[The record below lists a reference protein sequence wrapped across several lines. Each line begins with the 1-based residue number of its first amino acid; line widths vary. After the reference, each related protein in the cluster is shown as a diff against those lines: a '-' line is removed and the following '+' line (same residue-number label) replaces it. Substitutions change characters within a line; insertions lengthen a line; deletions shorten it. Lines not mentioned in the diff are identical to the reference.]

1 MVVKAGKVKS
11 VWVCT
16 ECGGKQYKWSGNCL
30 LCKQWD
36 TLKEEFP
43 EEEMKAS
50 RFGVGTEMAPKP
62 VRIGQITIED
72 APRIPSGMP
81 EVDRLLGGGVV
92 LGSLVLLGGDPGIG
106 KSTMMLTISN
116 QLANLGKKVLYVC
129 GEESTY
135 QTSMR
140 AERIGITNSNIYLL
154 NDTIFS
160 NIKAQIEI
168 LQPDVLI
175 VDSIQIVYKSEIA
188 SLPGSVTQVKE
199 IAMECLHIA
208 KRQNITTFLIGHVTK
223 SGELAG
229 PRVLEHLVDT
239 VLDFEGDRQH
249 GFRILR
255 AIKNRFGP
263 TDEVAIFEMGSGGLK
278 EVLNPSQIFL
288 SERQI
293 ETPGSVIVPTL
304 EGSRA
309 ILIEVQA
316 LVAQSSFSTSTRRS
330 SGIDSNRLGLL
341 LAVLEKRMGYHFFNL
356 DVFVSIA
363 GGMKILEPAIDLGI
377 LLAIA
382 SSFMSK
388 ALPPDWIVLGEVGL
402 GGELRSVPRV
412 ESRIKE
418 AIHLGFKRVIL
429 PKKNLH
435 GLNSDIQSAIDLRGV
450 DSVEEAINIL
460 C

>member
-1 MVVKAGKVKS
+1 MGKVKS
-11 VWVCT
+11 IWVCT
-16 ECGGKQYKWSGNCL
+16 DCGARQYKWSGNCM
-30 LCKQWD
+30 LCKKWD

-43 EEEMKAS
+43 LEEAAPS
-50 RFGVGTEMAPKP
+50 RFGSSSLSLSNQA
-62 VRIGQITIED
+62 VRLGEISIED
-72 APRIPSGMP
+72 APRVSSGMQ
-81 EVDRLLGGGVV
+81 EVDRLLGGGIVM
-92 LGSLVLLGGDPGIG
+92 GSLILLGGDPGIG
-106 KSTMMLTISN
+106 KSTMMLSISHE
-116 QLANLGKKVLYVC
+116 LAKTGKTVLYVC

-140 AERIGITNSNIYLL
+140 AERIGIKHPDIYLL
-154 NDTIFS
+154 NETVFS
-160 NIKAQIEI
+160 NIKAQVDKIK
-168 LQPDVLI
+168 PDVLI
-175 VDSIQIVYKSEIA
+175 VDSIQIVYKSEIS

-199 IAMECLHIA
+199 IAMECLHFA
-208 KRQNITTFLIGHVTK
+208 KRENITTFLIGHVTK

-239 VLDFEGDRQH
+239 VLDFEGDQQH

-263 TDEVAIFEMGSGGLK
+263 TDEVAIFEMGARGLK
-278 EVLNPSQIFL
+278 EVANPSQVFL
-288 SERQI
+288 SERVCEI
-293 ETPGSVIVPTL
+293 AGSVIVPTL

-330 SGIDSNRLGLL
+330 SGIDQNRLGLL

-382 SSFMSK
+382 SSFMNKVIPS
-388 ALPPDWIVLGEVGL
+388 DVIVFGEVGL
-402 GGELRSVPRV
+402 GGELRSVSRV
-412 ESRIKE
+412 ESRLKE
-418 AIHLGFKRVIL
+418 ALHLGFKRCIL
-429 PKKNLH
+429 PKKNLPSISKE
-435 GLNSDIQSAIDLRGV
+435 LAKQIQLRGV
-450 DSVEEAINIL
+450 DTVEEAIQIL
-460 C
+460 ST